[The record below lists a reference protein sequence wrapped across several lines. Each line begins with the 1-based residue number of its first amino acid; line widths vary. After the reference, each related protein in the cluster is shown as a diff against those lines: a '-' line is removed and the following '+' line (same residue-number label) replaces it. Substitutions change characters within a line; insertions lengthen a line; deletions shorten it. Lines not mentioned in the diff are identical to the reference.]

1 MIIQMGLNQQIPYSF
16 FLNYISINFAGVQP
30 TYLQVPV
37 SLARRCATHGG
48 HRPQCL

>member
-16 FLNYISINFAGVQP
+16 CLNYISLNFAAVQP

-37 SLARRCATHGG
+37 SLAGRCATHGG
-48 HRPQCL
+48 HRPRYL